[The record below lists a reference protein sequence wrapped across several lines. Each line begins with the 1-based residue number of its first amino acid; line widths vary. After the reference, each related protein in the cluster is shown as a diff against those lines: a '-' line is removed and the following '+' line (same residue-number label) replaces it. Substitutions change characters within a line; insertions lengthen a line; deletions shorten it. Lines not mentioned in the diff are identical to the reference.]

1 MLVTLQVKHIVPSI
15 HVVHVIVAH
24 GMERL
29 TKSLA
34 SEEFFIPIYNG
45 HDSENLTFG
54 KSNPLRIVFISVMSN
69 FNGIGVHQYE
79 LIELT
84 SF

>member
-1 MLVTLQVKHIVPSI
+1 MLVALQVKHIVPSI
-15 HVVHVIVAH
+15 HVIYVIVAH

-29 TKSLA
+29 TENVANEGFL
-34 SEEFFIPIYNG
+34 IPICNG

-69 FNGIGVHQYE
+69 FN
-79 LIELT
+79 
-84 SF
+84 

>member
-1 MLVTLQVKHIVPSI
+1 MLVALQVKHIVPSI
-15 HVVHVIVAH
+15 YVVYVIVAH

-34 SEEFFIPIYNG
+34 SEGFFIPICNG

-54 KSNPLRIVFISVMSN
+54 KNNPLRIVFVSVMSN
-69 FNGIGVHQYE
+69 FN
-79 LIELT
+79 
-84 SF
+84 